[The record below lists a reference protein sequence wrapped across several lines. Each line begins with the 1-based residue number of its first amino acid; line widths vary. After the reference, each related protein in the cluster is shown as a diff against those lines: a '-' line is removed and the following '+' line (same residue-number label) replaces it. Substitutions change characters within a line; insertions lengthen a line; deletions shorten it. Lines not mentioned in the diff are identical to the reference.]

1 MMPHRRFHR
10 AGVVALLAA
19 ALVAAAQA
27 QAPESHTRVVML
39 GTGNP
44 APDPERFGPATAIP
58 VDSTAYL
65 VDAGVGVM
73 RRWNAARARQLVDGA
88 SWKRVVFVTH
98 LHSDHTLGLPELIF
112 TLWMQRPR
120 EEINLYGPSGLR
132 AMTTQ
137 ILEAWTQDVRIRT
150 TAPGDMAGQPAPHV
164 TVHEIAPGEVYRDSL
179 VTVTAFLVHHGSW
192 RQAFGYRFN
201 TPDKVVVLSGDAGP
215 PSAIPGQ
222 CRKCDILI
230 HEGGLPA
237 AAATPYY
244 MDFHTTAEEL
254 GSIAN
259 QSRPVLLVLTH
270 QRAGINERG
279 LAIIRSQYDGK
290 VVIAS
295 DLDVYPQ

>member
-1 MMPHRRFHR
+1 MMPHRRLHR
-10 AGVVALLAA
+10 AGVVALLIP

-27 QAPESHTRVVML
+27 QATASRTRVVML

-44 APDPERFGPATAIP
+44 APDPERFGPATAIL

-88 SWKRVVFVTH
+88 LWKRVVFVTH
-98 LHSDHTLGLPELIF
+98 LHSDHTLGLPEVIL
-112 TLWMQRPR
+112 TMWMQNPR
-120 EEINLYGPSGLR
+120 REVVLYGPKGLQ
-132 AMTTQ
+132 AMTTH
-137 ILEAWTQDVRIRT
+137 ILAAWSEDVRIRT
-150 TAPGDMAGQPAPHV
+150 AASGEMGGAPAPRV
-164 TVHEIAPGEVYRDSL
+164 IVHEIGPGEVYRDSL

-192 RQAFGYRFN
+192 PQAFGYRFN

-215 PSAIPGQ
+215 PSAIPDQ
-222 CRKCDILI
+222 CHGCDILI

-237 AAATPYY
+237 AAATPYFK
-244 MDFHTTAEEL
+244 DFHTTAEEL
-254 GSIAN
+254 AAIAN
-259 QSRPVLLVLTH
+259 QSRPGLLVLTH

-279 LAIIRSQYDGK
+279 LAIIRAQYDGK

-295 DLDVYPQ
+295 DLDVFP